1 MGQEKHSQRRRI
13 EAEAADWLARLE
25 TGRADLGAFEQW
37 RSANP
42 AHAAAFA
49 QLDAAWSR
57 LDRVRALRPAG
68 PPDPDLLASRDAGFL
83 QSRRGLLRAAMFG
96 GAVVLAGGAALL
108 LNGRAYAETGIGE
121 RRAVRLPDGSLLD
134 LNTDSRASWRFDD
147 QRRQVWLERGEAAFE
162 IAPDAEARPFLLA
175 AAGQTAPL
183 DPGVYNARLRG
194 RAAEIVALRQSAE
207 TDGSSI
213 LLEGHELVISAESQ
227 DVRMLS
233 PGAAEAVG
241 AWRRGEIV
249 FNGDTLREAVAEYN
263 RYLTQPISIGDEGIA
278 NLRVGGRF
286 TTRDP
291 AEFLQ
296 AAEAAFAVEARRQPD
311 GAIVLVRS
319 QN

>member
-1 MGQEKHSQRRRI
+1 
-13 EAEAADWLARLE
+13 
-25 TGRADLGAFEQW
+25 
-37 RSANP
+37 
-42 AHAAAFA
+42 
-49 QLDAAWSR
+49 
-57 LDRVRALRPAG
+57 
-68 PPDPDLLASRDAGFL
+68 
-83 QSRRGLLRAAMFG
+83 MFG
-96 GAVVLAGGAALL
+96 GAVVLAGGGGAAFL

-121 RRAVRLPDGSLLD
+121 RRAVRLPDGSILD
-134 LNTDSRASWRFDD
+134 LNTNSRASWRLDD
-147 QRRQVWLERGEAAFE
+147 QRRQVWLERGEAALE
-162 IAPDAEARPFLLA
+162 VVADAEARPFLLA
-175 AAGQTAPL
+175 AAGRTAPL
-183 DPGVYNARLRG
+183 EPGVYNARLRG
-194 RAAEIVALRQSAE
+194 RAAEIVALRQSAGANE
-207 TDGSSI
+207 SSI
-213 LLEGHELVISAESQ
+213 LLEGQELVISAEAQ
-227 DVRMLS
+227 DVRALS
-233 PGAAEAVG
+233 PAAAESVG